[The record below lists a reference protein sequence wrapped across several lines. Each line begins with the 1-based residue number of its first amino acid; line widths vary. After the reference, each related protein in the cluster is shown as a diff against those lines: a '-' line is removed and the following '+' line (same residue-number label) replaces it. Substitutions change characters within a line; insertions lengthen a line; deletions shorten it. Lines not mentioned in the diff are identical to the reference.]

1 VTVAETVIESLA
13 SLNGS
18 VQSTVM
24 NGRIDG
30 RYTYVALTQNA

>member
-1 VTVAETVIESLA
+1 VNIAQTITESLA

-24 NGRIDG
+24 IGRIDEEL
-30 RYTYVALTQNA
+30 R